1 MFGKAYENQILD
13 EIWQPSVGKHEE
25 SGDGAG
31 NAFGVSIS
39 LTNVGFS
46 AIVWLVS
53 LFSATAS
60 TDKLKLQT

>member
-1 MFGKAYENQILD
+1 MFGRAYENQILD
-13 EIWQPSVGKHEE
+13 EIRKSAVGEHEE

-39 LTNVGFS
+39 LSNVGVS
-46 AIVWLVS
+46 AIVRLVS